1 MATRKPR
8 KPNTLLEKIESEFPD
23 FQSEVV
29 GLPVQQLEKRIAD
42 MQKEL
47 QDAAD
52 FQEEKR
58 GEEIRNLAAELKEA
72 RGPFT
77 DVKKAVGL
85 KTKYLVTLIRE
96 KGGQ

>member
-1 MATRKPR
+1 MKKSRKP
-8 KPNTLLEKIESEFPD
+8 KTLLEKIETEFPE

-29 GLPVQQLEKRIAD
+29 GLDIKQLDQRIAD

-58 GEEIRNLAAELKEA
+58 GEEIQNLVNELKEA
-72 RGPFT
+72 RGPYN

-85 KTKYLVTLIRE
+85 KTKYLVSLIRE
-96 KGGQ
+96 KGGA